1 MPNNGV
7 LCFFM
12 SKTFAILGAGMQGTA
27 AAYDLAN
34 FADASHIKLGDVSL
48 SQAEKSASRVNH
60 LAGKNICQGYQV
72 DALQKPS
79 LCAFLEGVDVLLS
92 CVPYWMHPQIEAI
105 AVEQKVHVLDLGGNT
120 EVTMKT
126 LALDEAAKANG
137 VTIIPDTGLAPGLVN
152 SIGLYLIEQ
161 LDKAETVKLYC
172 GVLPQNPKPPFNY
185 KLTFNVEGLVTEYD
199 YQAVALRR
207 GEIIMVDTLSELEEL
222 HIEELGKMEAFVTSG
237 GTSTAPYTLKGRV
250 DNYEYKTIR
259 HPGHCERIAIFRDFG
274 FWNEEEVDVKGVR
287 IKPREVF
294 YKVFGDALGQYE
306 DLDLCAVRGVGI
318 GVKNGERVQLQVD
331 IFDRQCETTGFTSM
345 ERLTGFSMAIFAD
358 AVARGEV
365 PAGAVRYENALT
377 GHRFMEEIQR
387 RGVSVKFSETR
398 I

>member
-1 MPNNGV
+1 
-7 LCFFM
+7 
-12 SKTFAILGAGMQGTA
+12 MQGTA

-34 FADASHIKLGDVSL
+34 FANAAAIRLGDMSL
-48 SQAEKSASRVNH
+48 AQAEKSATRVNR
-60 LAGKNICQGYQV
+60 LVGNELCQAVQV
-72 DALQKPS
+72 DALNKAS

-105 AVEQKVHVLDLGGNT
+105 AVEQKVSVLDLGGNT

-152 SIGLYLIEQ
+152 SIGLYLIES
-161 LDKAETVKLYC
+161 LDKADSVKMYC

-199 YQAVALRR
+199 YQAVALRNN
-207 GEIIMVDTLSELEEL
+207 EIVMIDTLSELEEL

-250 DNYEYKTIR
+250 TNYEYKTIR
-259 HPGHCERIAIFRDFG
+259 FPGHCERIAIFRDFG
-274 FWNEEEVDVKGVR
+274 FWNEEEVNVKGVLV
-287 IKPREVF
+287 KPREVF
-294 YKVFGDALGQYE
+294 YKVFGEALSKFE
-306 DLDLCAVRGVGI
+306 DLDLCAIRGVGA
-318 GVKNGERVQLQVD
+318 GEKNGEHIQLQVD
-331 IFDRQCETTGFTSM
+331 IFDKQCEKTGFTSM
-345 ERLTGFSMAIFAD
+345 ERLTGFSMAIFAIE
-358 AVARGEV
+358 VANGNV

-377 GHRFMEEIQR
+377 GHKFVEEIQK
-387 RGVSVKFSETR
+387 RGIAVKFSEKKL
-398 I
+398 